1 MFDQPMNRQLAPDQE
16 QVIAAIIGGATLQ
29 AAADAAGVHR
39 NTVGY
44 WRRTSLRFRESLT
57 HALYEKAIGIREQAE
72 PHVADA
78 WSAIHAILNDPKA
91 SSSVRLNA
99 AKFIIEKAS
108 TPPPPE
114 AGAVYRMETIAIT
127 HKNAQTDPPAHAQ
140 TDPQTHKDAQSPAP
154 QVGRN
159 TPCPCGSG
167 VKFKRCCLGK
177 PNLATAA

>member
-1 MFDQPMNRQLAPDQE
+1 MNRQLAPDQE

-57 HALYEKAIGIREQAE
+57 HALYEKAIAIREQAE
-72 PHVADA
+72 THVADA
-78 WSAIHAILNDPKA
+78 WSAIHAMLNDPKA
-91 SSSVRLNA
+91 SASVRLNA

-114 AGAVYRMETIAIT
+114 AEAVYRMETIAI
-127 HKNAQTDPPAHAQ
+127 PV
-140 TDPQTHKDAQSPAP
+140 THKDAQSDAQTDAQTTHKGAQNPTP

-167 VKFKRCCLGK
+167 LKFKRCCLGK
-177 PNLATAA
+177 PNLAAAA

>member
-1 MFDQPMNRQLAPDQE
+1 MNRQLAPDQE

-114 AGAVYRMETIAIT
+114 LMKASARLRMSSSVGLVLLVLVLVFMVAGTT
-127 HKNAQTDPPAHAQ
+127 
-140 TDPQTHKDAQSPAP
+140 
-154 QVGRN
+154 
-159 TPCPCGSG
+159 G
-167 VKFKRCCLGK
+167 VTG
-177 PNLATAA
+177 